1 MGQYKA
7 KFENN
12 KINREKDTLDKRLLG
27 EIYKELKVNSKKTNY
42 HVNKQTN
49 KKKTKGN
56 TLNRHLTKEDIQM
69 VNKHIKDAPVI
80 RHQGNAK

>member
-42 HVNKQTN
+42 LCKQ
-49 KKKTKGN
+49 KKKKIGN
-56 TLNRHLTKEDIQM
+56 TLNGHLTNEDIQM

-80 RHQGNAK
+80 CHQGNAK

>member
-27 EIYKELKVNSKKTNY
+27 EICKELKVNSKKTNY
-42 HVNKQTN
+42 LCKQ
-49 KKKTKGN
+49 KKKIGN
-56 TLNRHLTKEDIQM
+56 TLNGHLTNEDIQM

-80 RHQGNAK
+80 CHQGNAK

>member
-49 KKKTKGN
+49 KQKTKGN

-80 RHQGNAK
+80 CYQGNAK

>member
-42 HVNKQTN
+42 HVNTQTN

-80 RHQGNAK
+80 CHQGNAK

>member
-1 MGQYKA
+1 LGQYKA

-42 HVNKQTN
+42 LCKQ
-49 KKKTKGN
+49 KKKKKIGN
-56 TLNRHLTKEDIQM
+56 TLNGHLTNEDIQM

-80 RHQGNAK
+80 CHQGNAK

>member
-42 HVNKQTN
+42 LCKQTN
-49 KKKTKGN
+49 KKKIGN
-56 TLNRHLTKEDIQM
+56 TLNRHLTNEDIQM

-80 RHQGNAK
+80 CHQGNAK